1 MFIQKKSINFIIF
14 SLLVFLF
21 CFFLNLNNY
30 IGNRFLYFIYQF
42 TSFVFFLTAIK
53 KDNSAF
59 EFFTYFFFLLSFWFK
74 FNCILYFNNIKVT
87 EGDFDLTISNYD
99 NATFI
104 IIIVTATVVK
114 IE

>member
-59 EFFTYFFFLLSFWFK
+59 EFFTYFFF
-74 FNCILYFNNIKVT
+74 Y
-87 EGDFDLTISNYD
+87 
-99 NATFI
+99 
-104 IIIVTATVVK
+104 
-114 IE
+114 